1 LFTIYHSN
9 DVSVLKTLVIELMQR
24 NPLDNVFAK
33 ETVLVQSP
41 GMSQWLKLRIADRFG
56 IAANIDFPLP
66 ATFVWNVFKAVL
78 PDVPERSA
86 FSKEQMTWRLLD
98 IIPGYLQ
105 EPEFKVL
112 AHYLKNDD
120 RQVKLYQL
128 SARIADI
135 FDQYLMYRPHWI
147 NAWESDQL
155 VDELAGEDLWQA
167 ILWRALTVKTLS
179 SGASKYHRA
188 NLYDDCIARLEQGSC
203 PAEIKN
209 LKRIFIFGISA
220 LPPRYLDVL
229 NALGKHIDIHFML
242 TNPCQYYWG
251 DILDQKYLAKLEANQ
266 RQIFHSGASNSTFKA
281 PVEDYQLGAVGNSL
295 LASWG
300 KVGRDMQRLLTDYSA
315 SEIEAFV
322 EPDNQSLLAHIKRD
336 LLTLNDPYNAAEK
349 QLISS
354 EDRSVSLNVCHS
366 AMREVE
372 VLHDYLLQLM
382 DQQPDIQ
389 PRDIVVM
396 VSDIDAYSPYIHAVF
411 SAQPQKHRIPFSISD
426 LSSNHYH
433 SVIQAY
439 VWLLGAQQH
448 RFTSTELL
456 AFIQVPAVM
465 NHFGIAEQDLD
476 LITHWV
482 QESGVRWGLDQKTA
496 ESFEVPGMHENTWLF
511 GLERMLAGYA
521 MSDALGVVDGVL
533 PYEQIQGMNAEL
545 AGKLAL
551 LVQQLIRLRTLWNDE
566 SHQASAKLSINQWK
580 EILER
585 LKDDFF
591 KASNEDDLR
600 QLQQVSASI
609 EGWYKQ
615 MTEANPDHST
625 EITSEVML
633 EVMSEK
639 LIQERISQRFLAG
652 QMNFCTLMP
661 MRSVPFKVVCL
672 LGMDGNAY
680 PRQQVP
686 LGFDLMQGRFEY
698 GDRSRR
704 DDDRFLFL
712 EAVMS
717 AEQHLYL
724 SYTGRSI
731 RDNSEVI
738 PSILIS
744 ELIDY
749 CSEGYCLEGAESLSE
764 EQQVEALQQHLTSV
778 HTMTPYNPSLFDAS
792 KGTKSKSYSN
802 LWRDIAEVSNSALES
817 NEGELPET
825 DLGEYEFTGSIDL
838 QELKRFWNGPV
849 HYFFHKRLKV
859 YLSGLGDPIE
869 EDERFELNHL
879 QQYQLKHQLAHAS
892 LEHGQSSNQMDQL
905 LAHYQAEGSLPSKAF
920 GSLALENNYSIVEM
934 LTSYLNQRF
943 DIQAQSNSNDSDG
956 HTNKL
961 NAIEVSQRLMLEGKT
976 IDIEGW
982 LPKENYQYRVGRL
995 RTKDM
1000 FNCWIDHLSLC
1011 SQGISRVSQFVGV
1024 NSKDMKVEHLG
1035 FNPLPANEAQ
1045 DLLTELAAFWLQGMS
1060 KPLLFTLD
1068 FAQTY
1073 IDELANPKTDDQA
1086 ARTKLYESV
1095 LAHMQEDEYYL
1106 RCWPQGVYLKED
1118 DPLIE
1123 ALIAVIEQVYQPMS
1137 SRLVDFLDQEE
1148 NA

>member
-1 LFTIYHSN
+1 MFTIYHSN

-33 ETVLVQSP
+33 ETILVQSP

-66 ATFVWNVFKAVL
+66 ATFVWNVFKEVL

-86 FSKEQMTWRLLD
+86 FSKEQMTWRLLA
-98 IIPGYLQ
+98 IIPDYLN

-147 NAWESDQL
+147 NAWESDQS
-155 VDELAGEDLWQA
+155 VDELAGEDQWQA
-167 ILWRALTVKTLS
+167 ILWRALTAKTLS

-188 NLYDDCIARLEQGSC
+188 NLYDDCIARLEQGVC
-203 PAEIKN
+203 PASIKD

-251 DILDQKYLAKLEANQ
+251 DILDQKYLAKVEATQ
-266 RQIFHSGASNSTFKA
+266 RQNFHSGASQCSMKTS
-281 PVEDYQLGAVGNSL
+281 VSDYQLGTVGNSL

-322 EPDNQSLLAHIKRD
+322 EPDFNSLLAYIKRD

-349 QLISS
+349 QLISRD
-354 EDRSVSLNVCHS
+354 DRSVSLNVCHS

-439 VWLLGAQQH
+439 VWLLGTQQH
-448 RFTSTELL
+448 RFTTTELL

-465 NHFGIAEQDLD
+465 NHFGITEQDLD
-476 LITHWV
+476 LVTHWI
-482 QESGVRWGLDQKTA
+482 QQSGVRWGLDEKTA
-496 ESFEVPGMHENTWLF
+496 ESFELPGVHQNTWLF

-521 MSDALGVVDGVL
+521 MSDSLGVVDGVL

-566 SHQASAKLSINQWK
+566 SNTDSAKLSVSQWK
-580 EILER
+580 DILER

-615 MTEANPDHST
+615 MSEANPDHST
-625 EITSEVML
+625 QITSEVML

-717 AEQHLYL
+717 AEEHLYL

-749 CSEGYCLEGAESLSE
+749 CFEGYLLEGCESLNE

-792 KGTKSKSYSN
+792 KGLSNLSYSS
-802 LWRDIAEVSNSALES
+802 LWRDIAEVSSAAMSES
-817 NEGELPET
+817 EVQSSET

-838 QELKRFWNGPV
+838 QELKKFWSGPV

-879 QQYQLKHQLAHAS
+879 QQYQLKHQLAEAS
-892 LEHGQSSNQMDQL
+892 LAEGQASNPMDQL
-905 LAHYQAEGSLPSKAF
+905 LAYYQAEGSLPNKAF
-920 GSLALENNYSIVEM
+920 GSLALEDNYSIVDL
-934 LTSYLNQRF
+934 LTAYLNQHF
-943 DIQAQSNSNDSDG
+943 DIEVQSETTG
-956 HTNKL
+956 L
-961 NAIEVSQRLMLEGKT
+961 NAIEVSQSIVLDGKT
-976 IDIEGW
+976 VELEGW
-982 LPKENYQYRVGRL
+982 LPKETFQYRVGRL

-1000 FNCWIDHLSLC
+1000 FSCWIDHLSLC
-1011 SQGISRVSQFVGV
+1011 AQGEPRVSQFVGV
-1024 NSKDMKVEHLG
+1024 NSKDMEVEHLG
-1035 FNPLPANEAQ
+1035 FNPLPQDEAK
-1045 DLLTELAAFWLQGMS
+1045 DLLSALAALWLEGMS
-1060 KPLLFTLD
+1060 QPLLFTLD
-1068 FAQTY
+1068 LAQTY
-1073 IDELANPKTDDQA
+1073 SDELANPKTDDQS
-1086 ARTKLYESV
+1086 ARSKLHELLLTY
-1095 LAHMQEDEYYL
+1095 MQEDEYYL
-1106 RCWPQGVYLKED
+1106 RCWPQGIYVKED
-1118 DPLIE
+1118 YPLID
-1123 ALIAVIEQVYQPMS
+1123 ALIVVIEQVYQPMS
-1137 SRLVDFLDQEE
+1137 SRLVDFLDQEAS
-1148 NA
+1148 N